1 MTLNISMALDETDSK
16 ILNILETNGR
26 ISISELAQKVK
37 MSAPSVTDRIRRL
50 ESRGII
56 KNFTVNIDLAKLG
69 LEFEAIVRIKPSPG
83 KVKVVEEM
91 IIKQPRFISCDKVT
105 GDDCFIAHLALK
117 SIHEL
122 DELLGSFH
130 LYAETNTSIVH
141 SSPVKN
147 RTVF

>member
-1 MTLNISMALDETDSK
+1 MALDETDSK

-56 KNFTVNIDLAKLG
+56 KNFTVNIDLTKLG

-83 KVKVVEEM
+83 KVKIVEEM